1 MRWRHALAGLCS
13 LLLGVGVAADA
24 IGQPIGQQ
32 QAGKGR
38 SEIAPSYPT
47 RPIRIVTP
55 YTSGSPVDALARV
68 FAHDLSTRLAQGVIV
83 DNRPGAGTTIGNK
96 SVAAAAPDGYTLL
109 ITSTGSLAFTAFLYP
124 DAGYDAVKSFAPVA
138 TLVVWSHV
146 LIATPQLPANNMRE
160 LVELARAQPGK
171 ITIGYGLGTTP
182 SILAEIFRL
191 AAKADIV
198 GVPFKGGAQAVSE
211 MLGGRIDTNI
221 GTVATLLPLIRQGK
235 VKAIAFTGRTRS
247 ADLPEVPTTSESGFP
262 EVGFYP
268 DVCHALYAPSGTPT
282 AVINKLNAAV
292 NAGLASPEL
301 KATLVKF
308 GFEPSASSPKEL
320 GTFMVDQVAK
330 WPPIIKATGI
340 RPD

>member
-1 MRWRHALAGLCS
+1 MKASHKRALVRLVS
-13 LLLGVGVAADA
+13 ILLGVGVAANA
-24 IGQPIGQQ
+24 IGQQK
-32 QAGKGR
+32 AGKGA
-38 SEIAPSYPT
+38 SDIAQSYPT
-47 RPIRIVTP
+47 KPIRIVTP

-68 FAHDLSTRLAQGVIV
+68 MAHDLSTRLAQGVIV

-96 SVAAAAPDGYTLL
+96 SVAAATPDGYTLL

-160 LVELARAQPGK
+160 LVDLARAQPGK

-198 GVPFKGGAQAVSE
+198 GIPFKGGAQAVSE

-247 ADLPEVPTTSESGFP
+247 LDLPDVPTTAESGFP

-268 DVCHALYAPSGTPT
+268 DVCHALFAPSGTPT
-282 AVINKLNAAV
+282 AVINRLNAAV

-301 KATLVKF
+301 KATLTKF
-308 GFEPSASSPKEL
+308 GFEPNASSPQEL
-320 GTFMVDQVAK
+320 GTFMVDQVSK
-330 WPPIIKATGI
+330 WPSIIKATGV